1 MLHSIADFFYLSWHL
16 IRSLFKSRESL
27 ERENAE
33 MRRQIAALK
42 AEIEQ
47 AEINDE
53 DEAKPEPTYLL
64 DCVLPPTDVTA
75 DGFLAKHSILT
86 LIDFQHNEDFA
97 RSVAWYDRSPR

>member
-16 IRSLFKSRESL
+16 IQSLFKSRESL

-47 AEINDE
+47 AEIEDE
-53 DEAKPEPTYLL
+53 DQA
-64 DCVLPPTDVTA
+64 
-75 DGFLAKHSILT
+75 
-86 LIDFQHNEDFA
+86 
-97 RSVAWYDRSPR
+97 

>member
-1 MLHSIADFFYLSWHL
+1 MLHSIAEFFYLSWHL

-47 AEINDE
+47 AEIEDE
-53 DEAKPEPTYLL
+53 DQA
-64 DCVLPPTDVTA
+64 
-75 DGFLAKHSILT
+75 
-86 LIDFQHNEDFA
+86 
-97 RSVAWYDRSPR
+97 

>member
-16 IRSLFKSRESL
+16 IGSLFKSRESL

-47 AEINDE
+47 AEISDE
-53 DEAKPEPTYLL
+53 DEGQA
-64 DCVLPPTDVTA
+64 
-75 DGFLAKHSILT
+75 
-86 LIDFQHNEDFA
+86 
-97 RSVAWYDRSPR
+97 

>member
-1 MLHSIADFFYLSWHL
+1 VDFTIATNAGRPKSVLWPGMLHSIADFFYLSWHL

-53 DEAKPEPTYLL
+53 DEGQA
-64 DCVLPPTDVTA
+64 
-75 DGFLAKHSILT
+75 
-86 LIDFQHNEDFA
+86 
-97 RSVAWYDRSPR
+97 

>member
-1 MLHSIADFFYLSWHL
+1 MLHSIADFLYLSWNL
-16 IRSLFKSRESL
+16 RSLFKSRESL

-53 DEAKPEPTYLL
+53 EKAKREPTYLL

-75 DGFLAKHSILT
+75 DGFLAKHNLQ
-86 LIDFQHNEDFA
+86 DE
-97 RSVAWYDRSPR
+97 RAWRERGQLGG